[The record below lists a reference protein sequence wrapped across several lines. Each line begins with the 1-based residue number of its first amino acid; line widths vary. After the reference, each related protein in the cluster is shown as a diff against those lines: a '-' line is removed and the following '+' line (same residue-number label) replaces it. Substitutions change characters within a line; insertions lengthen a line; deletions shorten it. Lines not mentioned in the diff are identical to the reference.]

1 MTATRPPPIDEHVVV
16 GGMCAPE
23 FAPIAAIFAR
33 VVAETPGGGAAV
45 CVYRD
50 GVPVV
55 DLHGGATYGPDSRQL
70 VFSVAKAVSAVA
82 VHVAAER
89 GELDLDQ
96 PIADFWPAF
105 RRTGTQAIT
114 TRTVL
119 AHRAGLPTVDTP
131 LTVTA
136 ILGGGLEAA
145 LEQQKPYWEPGTD
158 HGYHTITFGTLLDG
172 ILERAL
178 GVTVGAYVQQAIV
191 EPLGLHLSFGVPE
204 SAVDDVVPVKTSG
217 TATVTLPG
225 ADPTAGHLQ
234 AAAGF
239 GLLDDPTTFN
249 VAPFSSATL
258 PAVSVV
264 ARARDLARLLAAT
277 LGPVDGVRLLQQATV
292 DGLRATQ
299 SLGRDR
305 VSGEISHFGSG
316 VMLPSPRIPLL
327 GPGSFGHD
335 GHGGCLVA
343 AHPASRTAYAFTTDV
358 VSRIGGA
365 SLGALTLMA
374 TLRHCLE
381 QS

>member
-1 MTATRPPPIDEHVVV
+1 VSITQQPPTDEHVVV
-16 GGMCAPE
+16 GGTCAAE
-23 FAPIAAIFAR
+23 FEPVAAIFAR

-45 CVYRD
+45 CVYRG
-50 GVPVV
+50 GVPIV
-55 DLHGGATYGPDSRQL
+55 DLHGGTTYGPDSRQL
-70 VFSVAKAVSAVA
+70 VFSVAKAVSALA
-82 VHVAAER
+82 AHVAAER

-96 PIADFWPAF
+96 PVATFWPEFA
-105 RRTGTQAIT
+105 RSGTRAIT
-114 TRTVL
+114 ARTVL
-119 AHRAGLPTVDTP
+119 AQRAGLPTVDRP
-131 LTVTA
+131 LSVSA
-136 ILGGGLEAA
+136 ILNGGLEAA
-145 LEQQKPYWEPGTD
+145 LEQQEPYWEPGTD

-172 ILERAL
+172 IFQRAL
-178 GVTVGAYVQQAIV
+178 GVTVGAYVQRTLV
-191 EPLGLHLSFGVPE
+191 EPLGLSLSFGLPE
-204 SAVDDVVPVKTSG
+204 GGVEDVVPVKTSG

-225 ADPTAGHLQ
+225 VDPAAGNLLE
-234 AAAGF
+234 AAGF

-249 VAPFSSATL
+249 VAPLCSATM

-277 LGPVDGVRLLQQATV
+277 LGPVDGVRILQPATV
-292 DGLRATQ
+292 EDLRTTQ
-299 SLGRDR
+299 SLGPDR

-316 VMLPSPRIPLL
+316 VMLPSPRIPML

-343 AHPASRTAYAFTTDV
+343 AHPETRTAYAFTTDV

-381 QS
+381 RG

>member
-1 MTATRPPPIDEHVVV
+1 MTATRGPSVDQHIVI
-16 GGMCAPE
+16 GGTCAPE
-23 FAPIAAIFAR
+23 FEPVAAIFAR

-55 DLHGGATYGPDSRQL
+55 DLHGGPTYGPDSRQL
-70 VFSVAKAVSAVA
+70 VFSVAKAVSAIA
-82 VHVAAER
+82 AHVATER

-96 PIADFWPAF
+96 PVATFWPEF
-105 RRTGTQAIT
+105 GRTGTRAIT

-119 AHRAGLPTVDTP
+119 AQRAGLPTVDKP
-131 LTVTA
+131 LTVSA

-145 LEQQKPYWEPGTD
+145 LEQQEPYWEPGSD

-172 ILERAL
+172 IFQRVL
-178 GVTVGAYVQQAIV
+178 GMTVGAYAHHTLA
-191 EPLGLHLSFGVPE
+191 EPLGLRLSFGVPDGG
-204 SAVDDVVPVKTSG
+204 VDDIVAVRTSG

-225 ADPTAGHLQ
+225 ADPTAGNLL

-239 GLLDDPTTFN
+239 GLLDDPTVFN
-249 VAPFSSATL
+249 SAPLRAATL

-277 LGPVDGVRLLQQATV
+277 LGPVDGVRILQPATLE
-292 DGLRATQ
+292 DLRATQ
-299 SLGRDR
+299 SQGRDR
-305 VSGEISHFGSG
+305 VTGEISHFGTG
-316 VMLPSPRIPLL
+316 VMLPSPRIPFL

-335 GHGGCLVA
+335 GHGGCLAA
-343 AHPASRTAYAFTTDV
+343 AHPESRTAYAFTTDV
-358 VSRIGGA
+358 VPRVGGA

-374 TLRHCLE
+374 TLRHRLE